1 MELILF
7 VLAIAIWANLMKQA
21 TSVIQLVVY
30 IVAMISLLGF
40 IINILNGIKELLK

>member
-7 VLAIAIWANLMKQA
+7 VLAIVIWANLMKQA

-30 IVAMISLLGF
+30 TVGMISLLGF
-40 IINILNGIKELLK
+40 IINILEGIKELIK